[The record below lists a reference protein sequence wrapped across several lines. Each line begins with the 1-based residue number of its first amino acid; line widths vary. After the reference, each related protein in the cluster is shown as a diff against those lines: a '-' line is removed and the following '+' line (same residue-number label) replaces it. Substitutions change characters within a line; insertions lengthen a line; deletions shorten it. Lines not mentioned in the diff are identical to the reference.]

1 MPTLFDAQ
9 QREYQINRLKKLT
22 PGTKPA
28 WGKLTAGDLLPH
40 LTDPFRTA
48 FGEYEALPKK
58 SFFTTR
64 FGKWLLIYGMKQ
76 WPKSPPTH
84 PKYNIEKEGRRGTN
98 FEKDRAELFAT
109 IERFGNMPPGTQFKD
124 HSAFGKISYK
134 TWGFVMNKHI
144 DHHCRQFGI

>member
-1 MPTLFDAQ
+1 
-9 QREYQINRLKKLT
+9 
-22 PGTKPA
+22 
-28 WGKLTAGDLLPH
+28 
-40 LTDPFRTA
+40 
-48 FGEYEALPKK
+48 
-58 SFFTTR
+58 
-64 FGKWLLIYGMKQ
+64 MKQ